1 MSKRTEVEEALY
13 SLLIDQFPEIHWQ
26 KLVTGAARGREMMG
40 TIACERISYEWL
52 DKFTKAATA
61 TFSIY
66 VMDISST
73 NEVDNIA
80 DDIIRVLSN
89 DRTLSGTVVDSL
101 VKEVIYGMAQGRPDV
116 GAVLIHFVVTYDC

>member
-1 MSKRTEVEEALY
+1 MSKRTAVEEALY
-13 SLLIDQFPEIHWQ
+13 SLLMDQFPKIHWQ

-52 DKFTKAATA
+52 DTFTKAATA

-101 VKEVIYGMAQGRPDV
+101 VQEVIYGMAQGRPDV

>member
-13 SLLIDQFPEIHWQ
+13 SLLMDQFPEIHWQ
-26 KLVTGAARGREMMG
+26 KLVTGVARGREMMG
-40 TIACERISYEWL
+40 TIAGERISYEWL

>member
-1 MSKRTEVEEALY
+1 MSQRTAVEEALY
-13 SLLIDQFPEIHWQ
+13 SLLKGKFPEIHWQ

-40 TIACERISYEWL
+40 TVACERISYEWL

-73 NEVDNIA
+73 SAVDSIA
-80 DDIIRVLSN
+80 DDIIAALGD

-101 VKEVIYGMAQGRPDV
+101 VQEVIYGMAQGRPDV

>member
-1 MSKRTEVEEALY
+1 MSKRTAVEEALY
-13 SLLIDQFPEIHWQ
+13 SLLMDQFP
-26 KLVTGAARGREMMG
+26 K
-40 TIACERISYEWL
+40 ISYEWL

-89 DRTLSGTVVDSL
+89 NRTLSGTVVDSL
-101 VKEVIYGMAQGRPDV
+101 VQEVIYGMAQGRPDV